1 MAWDVLE
8 EAPFGSD
15 LADDAGDLGPEV
27 ARVILAP
34 AVPGKTEGLAGITGS
49 DDMNA
54 AAPRAAVEGSQ
65 IVPDRSRSQ
74 GRVRHP
80 RHESGRGET
89 VSLDMTYSA
98 ISGLGDVKS
107 KVETS
112 DTGAQADAAKLVM
125 SCGGMKSH
133 TRRPFH
139 RGPAAAGKG
148 SRASDG

>member
-1 MAWDVLE
+1 MAGDVLE
-8 EAPFGSD
+8 EAPSGAD
-15 LADDAGDLGPEV
+15 LADDPGDFGPEM
-27 ARVILAP
+27 
-34 AVPGKTEGLAGITGS
+34 PGIVGAKPGSRQAEGLAGIAGS

-89 VSLDMTYSA
+89 VSLDMTHSSV
-98 ISGLGDVKS
+98 SGLCKVQA
-107 KVETS
+107 KVEAS
-112 DTGAQADAAKLVM
+112 DTGAKADAAKVVM
-125 SCGGMKSH
+125 SFGGMNSH
-133 TRRPFH
+133 TRGPFH
-139 RGPAAAGKG
+139 RRRAAAGSG

>member
-1 MAWDVLE
+1 MAGDILE
-8 EAPFGSD
+8 EAPLGRGF
-15 LADDAGDLGPEV
+15 ADDAGDLGPEV
-27 ARVILAP
+27 SGIILAP
-34 AVPGKTEGLAGITGS
+34 PVPRQAERLAGITGS

-54 AAPRAAVEGSQ
+54 AAPRSAVEGSQ

-80 RHESGRGET
+80 RHESSRGET

-98 ISGLGDVKS
+98 ISGLGDVKAE
-107 KVETS
+107 VETA
-112 DTGAQADAAKLVM
+112 DTGAKADAAKIVM

-139 RGPAAAGKG
+139 RGLAAAGKG
-148 SRASDG
+148 SGASDG